1 MGKCCFI
8 SDVTNLPCGS
18 NKDLHIVNFFDIEL
32 KETET
37 VQLCQLHSNQVF
49 GIYNHTIDEL
59 TKNIDKLKKQKTPKK
74 KSDFGRMQIDNEWR
88 ITERIQNH
96 YKEISR
102 IRFNVC
108 REVTCG
114 TQLLTRTNRFSC
126 TLFSNIGKVR
136 LWLYFC
142 SRRHY
147 DICRARCGVRLP
159 IHNKQMQLDSS
170 KFLTQ

>member
-1 MGKCCFI
+1 MGKCNFI
-8 SDVTNLPCGS
+8 LEQSGMTCGS
-18 NKDLHIVNFFDIEL
+18 TKDLHTVIFFDNDD
-32 KETET
+32 KSSETI
-37 VQLCQLHSNQVF
+37 QLCQLHSNQIF
-49 GIYNHTIDEL
+49 ALYNHTIDEL
-59 TKNIDKLKKQKTPKK
+59 TKNIERLKKQKTPKK

-88 ITERIQNH
+88 ITENINKH
-96 YKEISR
+96 YQEISR

-114 TQLLTRTNRFSC
+114 VHLSSKSNRFSC
-126 TLFSNIGKVR
+126 FLLSNIGKNR

-159 IHNKQMQLDSS
+159 IHNKQLPLDSEL
-170 KFLTQ
+170 FLTQ